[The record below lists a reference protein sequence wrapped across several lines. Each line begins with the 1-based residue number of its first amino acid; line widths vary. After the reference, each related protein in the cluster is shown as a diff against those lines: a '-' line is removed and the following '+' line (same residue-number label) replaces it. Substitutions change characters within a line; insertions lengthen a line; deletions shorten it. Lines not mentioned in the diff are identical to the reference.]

1 MMELVLIG
9 LVSLGAAIL
18 TFFSGFGLGT
28 ILLPVFLVF
37 FPIEMAVALTGTVHL
52 LNNLFK
58 LFLTYTHIHYR
69 TAFIFGIASIPAAL
83 FGAYILDNLPESTV
97 FKTWSVN
104 DHTFSITLP
113 NMIIGGLLVIF
124 AFLEKLKLSFKN
136 PSSAVVLSG
145 GGILSGFFGGLS
157 GHQGALRTAF
167 LVNALKS
174 KEALIATGV
183 LIACMVDVTRLPVY
197 YKNGF
202 DGDFKT
208 ALPYLS
214 AAVFPAFLGAWLG
227 SKFLKKSTYGFV
239 QLIVT
244 IALVLFGLALMLGLL

>member
-1 MMELVLIG
+1 MGLLLIAV
-9 LVSLGAAIL
+9 VSLCAALL

-37 FPIEMAVALTGTVHL
+37 FPIEAAVALTGTVHL
-52 LNNLFK
+52 LNNIFK

-69 TAFIFGIASIPAAL
+69 TALIFGLASVPAAL
-83 FGAYILDNLPESTV
+83 LGAFILNDLPE
-97 FKTWSVN
+97 KTTLETWNVN
-104 DHTFSITLP
+104 GHTFTIALS
-113 NMIIGGLLVIF
+113 NVVIGSLLIVF
-124 AFLEKLKLSFKN
+124 AFLERLKLNFKN
-136 PSSAVVLSG
+136 PTSPVVLAG
-145 GGILSGFFGGLS
+145 GGLLSGFFGGLS

-183 LIACMVDVTRLPVY
+183 FIACMVDMIRLPVY
-197 YKNGF
+197 YG
-202 DGDFKT
+202 GGLGGEWSEV
-208 ALPYLS
+208 LPYLF

-227 SKFLKKSTYGFV
+227 SKFLKKSTFGFI

-244 IALVLFGLALMLGLL
+244 IALVIFGVVLILGLV